1 MNETRGRQ
9 RLAPEIFELPVGR
22 IRDGFYTDAYFNHAS
37 STLLA
42 DGRHPRVL
50 MQMFQRKEAVLG
62 GVDEAL
68 AVLKLCSHA
77 WDELGRPRGEGHVT
91 CSQG

>member
-1 MNETRGRQ
+1 VREGQARQ
-9 RLAPEIFELPVGR
+9 RVAPEAFELPVER
-22 IRDGFYTDAYFNHAS
+22 IRDGFYTDAYFNHARS
-37 STLLA
+37 ALLA
-42 DGRHPRVL
+42 YGRHPRVL

-77 WDELGRPRGEGHVT
+77 WDELGRPRGEGHLT